1 MTPIPVE
8 DWSGN
13 IAPSEFALKKRGVA
27 GWDWTNELL
36 DEILV
41 VTLRLYPFVN
51 SVWWISCLLKI
62 QIISSLPNNL
72 ISFKGIKFSDMR
84 EQTISVWF
92 FK

>member
-13 IAPSEFALKKRGVA
+13 IAPSEFALKKRGLPSTVHL

-41 VTLRLYPFVN
+41 VTLRLYPFCELGLVDQLLVEN
-51 SVWWISCLLKI
+51 S
-62 QIISSLPNNL
+62 NNFV
-72 ISFKGIKFSDMR
+72 SAK
-84 EQTISVWF
+84 
-92 FK
+92 